1 LVSKQVA
8 TRDNYLFSESRAV
21 VTPSSIVQVRP
32 VSPSFRD
39 SVEHADL
46 VVEYSTTNCQEVR
59 RVDAGGAGFEDESI
73 LGKIWAFGPVVTAH
87 VEDIAG
93 RW

>member
-1 LVSKQVA
+1 M
-8 TRDNYLFSESRAV
+8 
-21 VTPSSIVQVRP
+21 QVRP
-32 VSPSFRD
+32 VRPSFGD

-46 VVEYSTTNCQEVR
+46 VVEYPAANCQEVR
-59 RVDAGGAGFEDESI
+59 RVDGGGAGFEDESI
-73 LGKIWAFGPVVTAH
+73 PGKIWAFDPVVTAH